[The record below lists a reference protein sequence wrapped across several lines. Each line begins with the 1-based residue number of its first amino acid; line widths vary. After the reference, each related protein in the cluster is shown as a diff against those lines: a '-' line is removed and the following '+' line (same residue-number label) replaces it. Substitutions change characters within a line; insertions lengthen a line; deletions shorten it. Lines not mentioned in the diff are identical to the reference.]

1 MTKLIDC
8 NQLTDEAIA
17 NMDAAELINSVLVS
31 FDIPDVI
38 ERERIQ
44 ALMQIRAAEVGAKVV
59 INRQLGAYR
68 QKTSSLKLILKNHR
82 RKIETTSICA

>member
-59 INRQLGAYR
+59 VNRQLGAYR
-68 QKTSSLKLILKNHR
+68 QKDKQLEADFKKSQAQD
-82 RKIETTSICA
+82 RKTL

>member
-17 NMDAAELINSVLVS
+17 NMGAAELINSVLVS

-59 INRQLGAYR
+59 I
-68 QKTSSLKLILKNHR
+68 KTSSLKLILKNHR
-82 RKIETTSICA
+82 RKIETTLTCA

>member
-17 NMDAAELINSVLVS
+17 SMNAAELINSVLVS

-44 ALMQIRAAEVGAKVV
+44 ALMQIRA
-59 INRQLGAYR
+59 
-68 QKTSSLKLILKNHR
+68 QK
-82 RKIETTSICA
+82 